1 MNNLRK
7 VSLKS
12 HEQRKLLAI
21 HNNVN
26 INILFTEPES
36 NEPSSD
42 NRFINKINN
51 IVINNEYINY
61 GIKKKNIIKNN
72 IDAKIKQDIRNKKN

>member
-1 MNNLRK
+1 M
-7 VSLKS
+7 SKS

-36 NEPSSD
+36 NEASSD